1 MRACGAMADQAE
13 AGPAVSSVPDV
24 QLDVNST
31 VAKSA
36 PRRPP
41 LPQGARSSDEGNAVT
56 TMDESGAA
64 RSTVASPRQRRASSP
79 PGKGPS
85 PVLVLDEETDAVV
98 DDDDVRPV
106 VLDGREEGD
115 APSTLDVG
123 VVRRPPTPHHPTNF
137 SFCPQMHCRHQP
149 TPKAHMRPR
158 LACTHV
164 ETASF
169 L

>member
-1 MRACGAMADQAE
+1 MADTAE
-13 AGPAVSSVPDV
+13 AGSAVSSVPDV
-24 QLDVNST
+24 QLDST

-41 LPQGARSSDEGNAVT
+41 LPQGARSSNEGNARAVT
-56 TMDESGAA
+56 TTDESGAA

-85 PVLVLDEETDAVV
+85 PVLVLDEETDVVV
-98 DDDDVRPV
+98 DDDDVGPV

-123 VVRRPPTPHHPTNF
+123 VVRRPPTPTHPTNF
-137 SFCPQMHCRHQP
+137 SFCTVP
-149 TPKAHMRPR
+149 TLSSPTHTQAHMRPR